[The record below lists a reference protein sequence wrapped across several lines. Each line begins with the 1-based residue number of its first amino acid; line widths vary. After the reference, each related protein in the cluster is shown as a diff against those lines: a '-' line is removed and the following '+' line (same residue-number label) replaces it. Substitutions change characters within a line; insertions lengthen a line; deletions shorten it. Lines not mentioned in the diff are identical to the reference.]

1 MLDIPIRA
9 SDVRVGMMGVGETPL
24 RLEEI
29 EGIIEGTDVSE
40 PVLDTVA
47 DRLAGILTPST
58 DIHASADYRRHLS
71 GVLAKRALR
80 AAWSRAN
87 HERLQAR

>member
-1 MLDIPIRA
+1 
-9 SDVRVGMMGVGETPL
+9 MGVGETPL

-71 GVLAKRALR
+71 GVLAKRFAPPG
-80 AAWSRAN
+80 AARTTKGFKRD
-87 HERLQAR
+87 E

>member
-29 EGIIEGTDVSE
+29 EDIIEGTDVSE
-40 PVLDTVA
+40 PVLDMVA
-47 DRLAGILTPST
+47 VRLARILTPNT